1 MSQAHVVSLCLSI
14 HLFHVQNYT
23 KEFR

>member
-1 MSQAHVVSLCLSI
+1 MSQTHVVSLCLSI
-14 HLFHVQNYT
+14 HLFHVQHYT